1 MIYYLRPKPTILCFV
16 QDNHV
21 RSGGKVLRGLHYQF
35 RPPAIGKLV
44 RCLRGQIFDVALDI
58 RKGSPTY
65 KKKWVAVELVE
76 ENRRMM
82 YIPEGF
88 AHAYCALT
96 DECEVF
102 YKTTG

>member
-1 MIYYLRPKPTILCFV
+1 
-16 QDNHV
+16 
-21 RSGGKVLRGLHYQF
+21 
-35 RPPAIGKLV
+35 
-44 RCLRGQIFDVALDI
+44 
-58 RKGSPTY
+58 
-65 KKKWVAVELVE
+65 VELVE
-76 ENRRMM
+76 ENCRMM